1 MPQSAKPQSLT
12 NDRLI
17 TKWSPCSETPLI
29 STLTSSKSTTKR
41 QSLRKHIQT
50 NHCRKNPSELREFAS
65 VQCETKGKKARN
77 NIGACPHTHKRTHK
91 TYPQPRGRRGTE
103 ETAASWQLP
112 SPPLPPPQ
120 NPPSCSSA
128 NRSERL
134 RIVSKTKREL
144 ERDPKLTKRIKHKN
158 YRKIFKPWLEQGP

>member
-1 MPQSAKPQSLT
+1 MTQSAKPQSLT

-65 VQCETKGKKARN
+65 VQCETKGKKSPKQHRSVPTHTNAHTRLTRSQEDDEEQKRR
-77 NIGACPHTHKRTHK
+77 PHHDSFRHHHHHHK
-91 TYPQPRGRRGTE
+91 TLLLAQAPT
-103 ETAASWQLP
+103 
-112 SPPLPPPQ
+112 
-120 NPPSCSSA
+120 
-128 NRSERL
+128 
-134 RIVSKTKREL
+134 
-144 ERDPKLTKRIKHKN
+144 DPN
-158 YRKIFKPWLEQGP
+158 GYG